1 MKIIQPQREYTH
13 SYYLTAA
20 RCNAQSELSVAKLA
34 QQVIETATTH
44 ANNLGVG
51 YERLIRD
58 GYAWVLSR
66 LTFEMARYPHM
77 HEHYTLTTW
86 IEGFNRHFSER
97 NFVVTSESGET
108 LGHVRSVWVAIDI
121 ASRRPANLDGITN
134 LADSISS
141 RKCPIA
147 PQSKLHPVSSP
158 STTCRYIFDA
168 SDIDF
173 NRHVN
178 TVRYIELMTN
188 SMPLQTYDSHYISRF
203 EIAFSHEAHYGEEA
217 AIKAAHT
224 TDSTDPITVHTEIY
238 DSGKTFCIAKFLLK
252 TR

>member
-1 MKIIQPQREYTH
+1 
-13 SYYLTAA
+13 
-20 RCNAQSELSVAKLA
+20 
-34 QQVIETATTH
+34 
-44 ANNLGVG
+44 
-51 YERLIRD
+51 
-58 GYAWVLSR
+58 
-66 LTFEMARYPHM
+66 M

-97 NFVVTSESGET
+97 NFVVASESGET

-141 RKCPIA
+141 RKCPIT

-224 TDSTDPITVHTEIY
+224 TDSTDPITVHTEIS